1 MSIPKPTRNN
11 TYIYSRVSGNQTR
24 LNDNDPTSPFISSDY
39 QISRCM
45 TYANN
50 NLSING
56 PSVFIENKPSYS
68 TEMSQQETLF
78 QLLKDEKIHLIFLRV
93 DRFSRCFQKAF
104 EIIDKIIPAKNI
116 TLHFVEENIQYNK
129 DSTQGVR
136 QLLVEALMKAHN
148 ESHNLSRRLKDI
160 NAHKKRLGNEL
171 GSAPYGMKIVN
182 VNNIRKKIVNEEESN
197 MIEFIKKIYDIKEF
211 NNNKSISFRV
221 LNSTLMKLT
230 DDEEIKKRIKDDP
243 IHIWDSKVTIDEQKL
258 TKGFDAEDVAFILND
273 KGFRKR
279 GKEWTKNAI
288 SSIISNARSKKRKIN
303 TNTET
308 QTTQIV
314 DNNQYIDG
322 LRKRRNKSNITFQ
335 GNYGQASQL
344 IQNQV
349 TYNMNNMT
357 M

>member
-1 MSIPKPTRNN
+1 MSVVKASRTN
-11 TYIYSRVSGNQTR
+11 TYIYSRVSGNQMR

-39 QISRCM
+39 QISRCIS
-45 TYANN
+45 YAKN
-50 NLSING
+50 NLSVNG
-56 PSVFIENKPSYS
+56 PSVFTENKPSYS
-68 TEMSQQETLF
+68 SEMSQQDCLF
-78 QLLKDEKIHLIFLRV
+78 QLLKDDNIHVIFLRV
-93 DRFSRCFQKAF
+93 DRFSRCFSKAF

-116 TLHFVEENIQYNK
+116 TLHFVEEGIVFNK
-129 DSTQGVR
+129 NSTSGIK
-136 QLLVEALMKAHN
+136 QLLTEALMKAHV
-148 ESHNLSRRLKDI
+148 ESDNLSRRLRDI
-160 NAHKKRLGNEL
+160 NTHKKNLGNDL
-171 GSAPYGMKIVN
+171 GPPSYGMKIIIEN
-182 VNNIRKKIVNEEESN
+182 GIRKKVINEYESN
-197 MIEFIKKIYDIKEF
+197 IIDFIKKVYNIKEF

-221 LNSTLMKLT
+221 LNSNLMKLT
-230 DDEEIKKRIKDDP
+230 DDKEIKKRIKDDP

-273 KGFRKR
+273 KGFKKR
-279 GKEWTKNAI
+279 GKEWTKNAV

-303 TNTET
+303 TNIET

-344 IQNQV
+344 VQNQV
-349 TYNMNNMT
+349 TDKMNNMT